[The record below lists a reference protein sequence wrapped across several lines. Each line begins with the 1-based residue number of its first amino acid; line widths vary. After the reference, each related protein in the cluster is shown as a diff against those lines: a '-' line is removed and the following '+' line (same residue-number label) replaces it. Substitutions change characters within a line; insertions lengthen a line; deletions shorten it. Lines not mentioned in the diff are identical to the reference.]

1 MSIDQLPTTES
12 AGDLTLL
19 SSSKNLFVKPTSSP
33 NLCEPQFTIENMS
46 TDTST
51 STSFGTSETNNV
63 EPWPVLVGSDV
74 EYTTKTFLEQEDCY
88 LTTVPS
94 FSKEVQIVSDFQF
107 TRPSLSPNADPY
119 VPTLYPPGKDKF
131 GRTVITSDQAEMLL
145 DYYDDV
151 PDHHTSPEPPATPD
165 IINVKQLDTQ
175 LVRLSEGKDFV
186 DRILP
191 PPAIKLEQNTRFKP
205 TYFINLHYKVRSA
218 GTYNYAGA
226 RIPLEHCKIDVKK
239 FRELLTEYDDI
250 GVLQYLEFGFPLGLA
265 QDFELDSC
273 IQNHSSASEYF
284 SYIDNFFVKEPV
296 LQGVTGPWKEPP
308 FQSTKVSPLM
318 TAIKK
323 PGSRRPVFDATYGDM
338 SINNNTPE
346 KEYLGEP
353 YLFTFP
359 TVLDLADVII
369 KLGPGCL
376 LWKRD
381 LSRWFMQLPV
391 DPCDYDKYVWM

>member
-151 PDHHTSPEPPATPD
+151 PDHHTSPEPP
-165 IINVKQLDTQ
+165 V
-175 LVRLSEGKDFV
+175 
-186 DRILP
+186 
-191 PPAIKLEQNTRFKP
+191 
-205 TYFINLHYKVRSA
+205 
-218 GTYNYAGA
+218 
-226 RIPLEHCKIDVKK
+226 PLI
-239 FRELLTEYDDI
+239 LLT
-250 GVLQYLEFGFPLGLA
+250 
-265 QDFELDSC
+265 
-273 IQNHSSASEYF
+273 
-284 SYIDNFFVKEPV
+284 
-296 LQGVTGPWKEPP
+296 
-308 FQSTKVSPLM
+308 
-318 TAIKK
+318 
-323 PGSRRPVFDATYGDM
+323 
-338 SINNNTPE
+338 
-346 KEYLGEP
+346 
-353 YLFTFP
+353 
-359 TVLDLADVII
+359 
-369 KLGPGCL
+369 
-376 LWKRD
+376 
-381 LSRWFMQLPV
+381 
-391 DPCDYDKYVWM
+391 